1 MFNMVKIIKNIKY
14 MKILMKNS
22 LMSPEVK
29 QSLDHAEKNFIN
41 LDGSQD
47 SSSDSTSRESF
58 NIEGLDGTSPFDS
71 TPGPSLKRYSTS
83 KTTIL
88 KNLT

>member
-41 LDGSQD
+41 LDGS
-47 SSSDSTSRESF
+47 
-58 NIEGLDGTSPFDS
+58 
-71 TPGPSLKRYSTS
+71 
-83 KTTIL
+83 
-88 KNLT
+88 

>member
-1 MFNMVKIIKNIKY
+1 MFNMIKIIKNIKY

-29 QSLDHAEKNFIN
+29 QSLAHAEKNFIN
-41 LDGSQD
+41 LDGSKE
-47 SSSDSTSRESF
+47 SSSEDTGRESF
-58 NIEGLDGTSPFDS
+58 YREGMLSDNPFE
-71 TPGPSLKRYSTS
+71 TPGPASKRYSTS
-83 KTTIL
+83 KNTIL

>member
-1 MFNMVKIIKNIKY
+1 MIKIIKNIKY

-29 QSLDHAEKNFIN
+29 QSLAHAEKNFIN

-47 SSSDSTSRESF
+47 SSSDNTSRESIILMKMTAITHF
-58 NIEGLDGTSPFDS
+58 KPLDLLLSVTALQKLQF
-71 TPGPSLKRYSTS
+71 S
-83 KTTIL
+83 KT
-88 KNLT
+88 